1 MRTHLSSRFAPSRFA
16 PSLVATRAVVSA
28 GAVLLTVVTPVT
40 VAGAATAQPAAAP
53 VAAAAD
59 TTAAPGLT
67 TIVSTDYDSYELGR
81 RNAFVAVIKNG
92 TSKQVKG
99 QHGLITIAYGKHVN
113 AALEAMTPD
122 ASKVIVEHLSDGV
135 WERLPITAG
144 KNSTVQAAFSI
155 ADGNG
160 GTLAPG
166 GTSVERFNVTI
177 DRSIP
182 ADANMGEISVGAY
195 ANGTAMHTM
204 GFSFPRTQT
213 LEPEVSFG
221 GLASRPELVTGGKP
235 VEFTATVTNNT
246 GKDLSP
252 ADDSLSVSPDRGGD
266 IDPQHVTVERRDSS
280 GTWVP
285 VTLSEKHPSLIGDLD
300 KGTLKQGASRTYAL
314 RLSLTKHFPSSVNRG
329 QFWVWSKLAGTPF
342 DFTVKHEGAGTPDP
356 SVNRDLTVT
365 TQGLAG
371 ATALKRGGAA
381 KEFTATVTNKGNIS
395 QQPIVLMEITDKD
408 IKRRMQAGE
417 LSIQQYVKAAA
428 TGWKSV
434 KVTTS
439 TENGHLMAAI
449 VPREGSNDLIMAPGD
464 SAAFQ
469 LRIAATD
476 TNKASA
482 FRVDLEARAKLSATR
497 ISLPFTVSGAAATA
511 TPSQTPQPGTAV
523 TVQPVNAA
531 NAGTAGN
538 PTTGEM
544 AQTGSDSTTPLLIG
558 AGGLLVAL
566 GAGAVLTARR
576 RAF

>member
-1 MRTHLSSRFAPSRFA
+1 MRTHLSSRFAPSR
-16 PSLVATRAVVSA
+16 VATRAVVSA
-28 GAVLLTVVTPVT
+28 VAVLLTVVTPVT
-40 VAGAATAQPAAAP
+40 VAGAATAQPVAAP
-53 VAAAAD
+53 AAAAAD
-59 TTAAPGLT
+59 TTTPGLT
-67 TIVSTDYDSYELGR
+67 TSISKDPGHELGR
-81 RNAFVAVIKNG
+81 RNEFVAVIKNG
-92 TSKQVKG
+92 TGKQVKG
-99 QHGLITIAYGKHVN
+99 QHGLITVAYGKHVN
-113 AALEAMTPD
+113 AALEAMAPD
-122 ASKVIVEHLSDGV
+122 ASKVIVEHLSDGI

-144 KNSTVQAAFSI
+144 KNSTVQATFSI
-155 ADGNG
+155 ADGDG

-166 GTSVERFNVTI
+166 GESVERFNVTL

-182 ADANMGEISVGAY
+182 ADANMGEVSIGAY
-195 ANGTAMHTM
+195 ANGTAMKTI
-204 GFSFPRTQT
+204 GFSLKREQT
-213 LEPEVSFG
+213 LDPDVRFS

-235 VEFTATVTNNT
+235 VEFTGIVTNNT

-252 ADDSLSVSPDRGGD
+252 KDFFFIGAESGD
-266 IDPQHVTVERRDSS
+266 LDPQHVTVERRDSS
-280 GTWVP
+280 GSWVP
-285 VTLSEKHPSLIGDLD
+285 VKIGEQGQALSGNLDESL
-300 KGTLKQGASRTYAL
+300 LKQGASRTYNL
-314 RLSLTKHFPSSVNRG
+314 RLSLTKYFPSSVKRG
-329 QFWVWSKLAGTPF
+329 EFDLASHNANATF
-342 DFTVKHEGAGTPDP
+342 DFTVKHEGSGTTDP

-371 ATALKRGGAA
+371 TTALKRGGAA
-381 KEFTATVTNKGNIS
+381 KEFTATVTNKGNVS

-408 IKRRMQAGE
+408 IKRRMQTGE
-417 LSIQQYVKAAA
+417 LRIQQYVKAAA

-439 TENGHLMAAI
+439 TESGHLMAAI
-449 VPREGSNDLIMAPGD
+449 VPREGSTDLNMAPGD

-476 TNKASA
+476 TNKAQA

-511 TPSQTPQPGTAV
+511 APSQTPQPGS
-523 TVQPVNAA
+523 TVQPA
-531 NAGTAGN
+531 NAGN

-544 AQTGSDSTTPLLIG
+544 AQTGSDSTTPLLVG